1 MVGSS
6 RSSAS
11 QTQHRSG
18 SRSGPRL
25 TAAPAHLGA
34 PLHPR
39 EGRRAPGTRST
50 AAGHRQRPEPAAAGL
65 RSSPRWHR
73 RDGRPQP
80 RVRRTPPARD
90 PRRQFT
96 CGQKRQRG
104 GREEKGGRVT
114 AFALSPAVSQLRIR
128 QADTSQVCVGQA
140 PAKRGHG
147 AATAGRWANKHLGAA
162 AAAQRCEDSAHA
174 QTARSDAAGP
184 SPHAAGSPRRPPRAP
199 RLPAPR
205 PPAAAPRGPPRF
217 PSAAAAPPRADSD
230 ARGSG
235 ALRRGTTA
243 RRSAPHGAVRTTPRS
258 RPLLSAPAALAA
270 RRSSGAR
277 GAGKLTALR
286 GHRLNFQQRPGS
298 AAPIASRLGARLPL
312 PGGCGAGGY
321 KSTSP
326 APRGSLRPAE
336 GQRRG
341 APR

>member
-18 SRSGPRL
+18 SRSGPGL
-25 TAAPAHLGA
+25 TAAPVHLGA

-80 RVRRTPPARD
+80 RVQRTSPARD

-96 CGQKRQRG
+96 CGQKRQHG

-114 AFALSPAVSQLRIR
+114 AFALSPAVSQLRTR

-205 PPAAAPRGPPRF
+205 PPAAAPRGPPRS

-235 ALRRGTTA
+235 ALRRGTH
-243 RRSAPHGAVRTTPRS
+243 RAPIRPARS
-258 RPLLSAPAALAA
+258 RPHNSSEPPAPLRSGRPRREAKFGSPRRRQTYRAA
-270 RRSSGAR
+270 RPPAE
-277 GAGKLTALR
+277 L
-286 GHRLNFQQRPGS
+286 S
-298 AAPIASRLGARLPL
+298 AAPRLGSSHRL
-312 PGGCGAGGY
+312 
-321 KSTSP
+321 
-326 APRGSLRPAE
+326 
-336 GQRRG
+336 
-341 APR
+341 